1 MKIVSA
7 EDVKAVQ
14 GKAKICLPRKYKNL
28 LSICEDYLAQALE
41 NAPSLTVYD
50 PEMQCNKCKY
60 FLVPGTISGLC
71 GRRTIYHSR
80 EYATLAVRSS
90 DDFCKYFERLEE
102 SEK

>member
-1 MKIVSA
+1 MKVVSV
-7 EDVKAVQ
+7 EDVKAAQ
-14 GKAKICLPRKYKNL
+14 RKAKIYPLRKHKNL

-41 NAPSLTVYD
+41 NAPSLKVYD

-60 FLVPGTISGLC
+60 FLVPGSMNGLC

-80 EYATLAVRSS
+80 EYATLAVRSP